1 MLNMLISLVNVV
13 CGWFNINISWY
24 PTIVHK
30 HVLCHYGLTI
40 GHSTSGRRHLHLRV
54 YHNRLVVKLGI
65 RPWGKL
71 KNGIH
76 PA

>member
-1 MLNMLISLVNVV
+1 MVNWLISLVNAV
-13 CGWFNINISWY
+13 CCRFNINISVY

-40 GHSTSGRRHLHLRV
+40 GHSTSGSRHLHVRV
-54 YHNRLVVKLGI
+54 YHNRLLIKLGI